1 MLAYART
8 RRPRRT
14 VYAEVPPRV
23 EYEVTELGLSLSDP
37 VLRVAMWAADHQDA
51 IIANRNAFD
60 GDLQD

>member
-1 MLAYART
+1 
-8 RRPRRT
+8 

-37 VLRVAMWAADHQDA
+37 VLTVAMWAADHQGA

-60 GDLQD
+60 GDLPD